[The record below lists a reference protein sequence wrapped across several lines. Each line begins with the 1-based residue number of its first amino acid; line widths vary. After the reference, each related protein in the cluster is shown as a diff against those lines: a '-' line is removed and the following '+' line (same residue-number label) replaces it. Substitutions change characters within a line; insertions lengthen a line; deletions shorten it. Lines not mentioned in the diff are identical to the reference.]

1 MLASSHNKI
10 SSKENVSYYGLSK
23 QVVLSP
29 LALARFCSSNTV
41 RSSHLSLQRE
51 TTRQGAMRQRGG
63 RTNFSSW
70 WPRRK

>member
-10 SSKENVSYYGLSK
+10 SSEENVSYYGLSK
-23 QVVLSP
+23 QVVLRP

-51 TTRQGAMRQRGG
+51 ITRQGAMRKRGG